1 MSLKNTIR
9 DLIVI
14 ALLILSLSCEK
25 KENVFSYREFR
36 EALYYSSSN
45 GSFSDLGTL
54 EMCINRW
61 GMPEYVKS
69 MGTMNRDGSNS
80 KLNAIVFR
88 WTNIEVD
95 GKNVEIVFEAIPNSG
110 KTIEDVFTNRIDQIN
125 AKYLKVK
132 EFMLLSISK

>member
-1 MSLKNTIR
+1 
-9 DLIVI
+9 
-14 ALLILSLSCEK
+14 
-25 KENVFSYREFR
+25 
-36 EALYYSSSN
+36 
-45 GSFSDLGTL
+45 
-54 EMCINRW
+54 MCINRW